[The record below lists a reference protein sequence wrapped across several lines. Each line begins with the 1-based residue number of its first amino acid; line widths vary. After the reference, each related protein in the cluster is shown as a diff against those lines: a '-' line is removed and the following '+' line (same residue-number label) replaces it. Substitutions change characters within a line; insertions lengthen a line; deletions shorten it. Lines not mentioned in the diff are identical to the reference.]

1 MKLQGDYLFD
11 APVDEV
17 WKALFDPVVLAA
29 VMPGC
34 EKLDLVDG
42 AYVGDLNIKV
52 GPVQGKFSGKVDLK
66 DIDEPRSYTMIVD
79 GRGAPGFVKAT
90 ASVKLEAEGTM
101 QTRIR
106 YDADA
111 QVGGKIASVGERLL
125 EASSRA
131 ITKQSLDGLH
141 ANVKLRFAAKEQDA
155 EVAPVPA
162 PDVVVAE
169 ENAVA
174 AKAPAAKAPAA
185 KAPAAVA
192 DATPAAV
199 ADATPAAASTEAAV
213 DADPFGKAEVLS
225 EATASTGGD
234 ASLEAAEIIPAPPP
248 SPALAVPPV
257 LLAKKPAA
265 PVAVV
270 KVDQNALAASIAKEV
285 TKSLIPKPVAIGL
298 AVVVAVIVIW
308 LLAR

>member
-185 KAPAAVA
+185 
-192 DATPAAV
+192 V